1 MSTIVLLIFIGIW
14 VGWIYNGLVGES
26 APRTGICMA
35 FAVLGSLA
43 GGIIFIF
50 ADLGGEPVSGLLSS
64 ILVLVAADVLSREHE
79 TLEV

>member
-1 MSTIVLLIFIGIW
+1 
-14 VGWIYNGLVGES
+14 
-26 APRTGICMA
+26 MA